1 MTLTVRTPWRLPA
14 RCLALASLALLAAC
28 AASPPRPAQP
38 AAAPAPEL
46 APVVP
51 PAAAAPAPALPP
63 GAVPP
68 PPANLASIPDAVP
81 RVEPRSALGNPPF
94 YDVMGKRY
102 FVLANAEG
110 YKERGVASWY
120 GPTFHEKNAS
130 NGDAYDMYAMTAA
143 HKTLPLPSYVRVT
156 NLANGRSVVLRVND
170 RGPFVGNRIIDLSYT
185 AAWKL
190 DMLKQGTAFVEVE
203 ALTPG
208 TLSTTAAALAPPAP
222 APLAS
227 AATLYIQAGAFGV
240 EDNAR
245 RLADRLRAA
254 GIPTVALREPVAP
267 GRLWRVRIG
276 PVADVAAYDRI
287 LSQLQGLGVEG
298 RLATD

>member
-1 MTLTVRTPWRLPA
+1 MTLTVRTWWRFPA
-14 RCLALASLALLAAC
+14 RCMALATLALLAAC
-28 AASPPRPAQP
+28 AASPPRPARP
-38 AAAPAPEL
+38 AAAPTPDL
-46 APVVP
+46 APVLP
-51 PAAAAPAPALPP
+51 PAAAAPAPPLPP

-68 PPANLASIPDAVP
+68 PPADLASIPDAVP

-208 TLSTTAAALAPPAP
+208 SLSTTAAAVAPPAP

-227 AATLYIQAGAFGV
+227 AATLYIQAGAFSV

-254 GIPTVALREPVAP
+254 GIPTVALREPAAP
-267 GRLWRVRIG
+267 GRLWRVRVG

>member
-1 MTLTVRTPWRLPA
+1 MTLDARTPWRFPA
-14 RCLALASLALLAAC
+14 RCLALATLALLAAC
-28 AASPPRPAQP
+28 ASAPPRPA
-38 AAAPAPEL
+38 APAVASTPEL

-51 PAAAAPAPALPP
+51 PGAATPAPALPP

-81 RVEPRSALGNPPF
+81 RIEPRSALGNPPF

-208 TLSTTAAALAPPAP
+208 TLSTTAAAVAPPAP
-222 APLAS
+222 APLGS

>member
-1 MTLTVRTPWRLPA
+1 MTRTAPAPWRYLRGLAPA
-14 RCLALASLALLAAC
+14 VIALLAAC
-28 AASPPRPAQP
+28 AGAPPRPTAPPPPAATDIAPVIAP
-38 AAAPAPEL
+38 AAA
-46 APVVP
+46 V
-51 PAAAAPAPALPP
+51 AAPTLAP

-68 PPANLASIPDAVP
+68 PPADLAAIPDAVP

-94 YDVMGKRY
+94 YDVAGKRY

-143 HKTLPLPSYVRVT
+143 HKTLPLPAYVRVT
-156 NLANGRSVVLRVND
+156 NLANGRSVVVRVND
-170 RGPFVGNRIIDLSYT
+170 RGPFVGTRIIDLSYT

-190 DMLKQGTAFVEVE
+190 DMLRQGTAFVEVE

-208 TLSTTAAALAPPAP
+208 TLSTTAAAVAPPSP
-222 APLAS
+222 AGLVS
-227 AATLYIQAGAFGV
+227 TATLYIQAGAFGV

-254 GIPTVALREPVAP
+254 GIATVALREPGATS
-267 GRLWRVRIG
+267 RLWRVRIG
-276 PVADVAAYDRI
+276 PVADVATYDRI
-287 LSQLQGLGVEG
+287 LLQLQGLGVEG
-298 RLATD
+298 RLASD

>member
-1 MTLTVRTPWRLPA
+1 MTLTVRTSWRFPA
-14 RCLALASLALLAAC
+14 HCTALATLTLLAAC
-28 AASPPRPAQP
+28 AASPPRPAPP
-38 AAAPAPEL
+38 AAAPTPEL

-51 PAAAAPAPALPP
+51 PAAAAPAPTLPP

-68 PPANLASIPDAVP
+68 PPADLASIPNAVP

-208 TLSTTAAALAPPAP
+208 TLSTTAAAVAPPAP

>member
-1 MTLTVRTPWRLPA
+1 MMRSTPAPWRRPA
-14 RCLALASLALLAAC
+14 RGAALLALALLAAC
-28 AASPPRPAQP
+28 GHAPQRPSPAG
-38 AAAPAPEL
+38 APPEL
-46 APVVP
+46 TPVVSP
-51 PAAAAPAPALPP
+51 SAAAPAPALPP

-68 PPANLASIPDAVP
+68 PPADIASIPDAVP
-81 RVEPRSALGNPPF
+81 RVEPRSQHGNPPF

-102 FVLANAEG
+102 FVLSNAEG

-143 HKTLPLPSYVRVT
+143 HKTLPLPAYVRVT
-156 NLANGRSVVLRVND
+156 NLANGRSVVVRVND

-185 AAWKL
+185 AAYKL
-190 DMLKQGTAFVEVE
+190 DMLRQGTAFVEVE
-203 ALTPG
+203 ALSPG
-208 TLSTTAAALAPPAP
+208 TLTTTAAAVAPPAP

-227 AATLYIQAGAFGV
+227 SATLYIQAGAFGV

-254 GIPTVALREPVAP
+254 GIPTVALREPAAAS
-267 GRLWRVRIG
+267 RLWRVRIG
-276 PVADVAAYDRI
+276 PVADVAAYDHI

>member
-1 MTLTVRTPWRLPA
+1 M
-14 RCLALASLALLAAC
+14 ALATLALLAAC
-28 AASPPRPAQP
+28 AAAPPRPALP
-38 AAAPAPEL
+38 AATPTPGL

-68 PPANLASIPDAVP
+68 PPADLASIPDAVP
-81 RVEPRSALGNPPF
+81 RVEPRSTLGNPPF

-102 FVLANAEG
+102 FVLATAEG

-203 ALTPG
+203 ALAPG
-208 TLSTTAAALAPPAP
+208 TLSTTAAAVAPPAP
-222 APLAS
+222 VSLGS
-227 AATLYIQAGAFGV
+227 VATLYIQAGAFGV

-267 GRLWRVRIG
+267 SRLWRVRIG

>member
-1 MTLTVRTPWRLPA
+1 MTLTVRTPWRFPA

-46 APVVP
+46 APVLP

>member
-1 MTLTVRTPWRLPA
+1 MTLTVRTPWRFPA

-28 AASPPRPAQP
+28 AASPPRPARP

-51 PAAAAPAPALPP
+51 PAAAVPAPALPP

-68 PPANLASIPDAVP
+68 PPADLASIPDAVP

-208 TLSTTAAALAPPAP
+208 TLSTTAAAVAPPAP

>member
-143 HKTLPLPSYVRVT
+143 HKTLPLPTYVRVT